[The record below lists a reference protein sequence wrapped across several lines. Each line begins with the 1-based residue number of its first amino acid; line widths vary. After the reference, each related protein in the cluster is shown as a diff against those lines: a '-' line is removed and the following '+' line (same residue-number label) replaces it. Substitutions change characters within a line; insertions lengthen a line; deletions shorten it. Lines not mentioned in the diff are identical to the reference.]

1 MDMIEKNRLKVFQNT
16 LATVKL
22 TKKMSYGRDEEGN
35 QIKSM
40 YQESQRLPQERKG
53 GKNNTPQSWEAAWK
67 TIPCSGLRYKR
78 HSVETSPLVH
88 TNLGNKSTFI
98 TIMYFRHFK
107 TKRKK
112 KKKKK
117 ICPVA
122 VISVMLGKS
131 TMCWCFWDAPTNPDI
146 WNPQKNCHCN
156 ETESHL

>member
-1 MDMIEKNRLKVFQNT
+1 MAEMKRE
-16 LATVKL
+16 
-22 TKKMSYGRDEEGN
+22 
-35 QIKSM
+35 IKSRACIKSHKGCRRKEREVKTTPLSPGK
-40 YQESQRLPQERKG
+40 QHGRLSPVQG
-53 GKNNTPQSWEAAWK
+53 
-67 TIPCSGLRYKR
+67 SGCKR

-112 KKKKK
+112 KKEKK

-131 TMCWCFWDAPTNPDI
+131 TMCWCFGDAPTNPDI